1 MDLSSTQG
9 PTRSDS
15 APTAHTLESP
25 RLPTYTTPSPTV
37 AELGPTVRF
46 VPFRSSSAVANPS
59 TLDTRPSTPSTTST
73 LPVLPAGT
81 HTRWWTR
88 SYARKSM
95 ATPPAGAPGS
105 AIEWT
110 VRTDG
115 AVADRECRSCAT
127 ASRQDREEQYSL
139 SDDHRSSSRV
149 SSNLARSASRA
160 PRANGEATG
169 SLASGAQMSKPSHR
183 IRREPGSLAAPTPGT
198 SVALC
203 TMDVSRARP
212 ITAAAGQPNH
222 PLVRYRRVWVLAS
235 HRSGS
240 PRSARR
246 TNRR

>member
-105 AIEWT
+105 TIEWT

-115 AVADRECRSCAT
+115 AVADVSVGPARQPVARIARSSTAFRTIIGPPRGCRVTLPGARDTGPEGERSGTCRVPVHLLAPLACRVCRIDGVRQSLGAFRGRPGGSPQGLRPGARESNSRNAPAT
-127 ASRQDREEQYSL
+127 A
-139 SDDHRSSSRV
+139 
-149 SSNLARSASRA
+149 
-160 PRANGEATG
+160 
-169 SLASGAQMSKPSHR
+169 
-183 IRREPGSLAAPTPGT
+183 
-198 SVALC
+198 
-203 TMDVSRARP
+203 
-212 ITAAAGQPNH
+212 
-222 PLVRYRRVWVLAS
+222 
-235 HRSGS
+235 
-240 PRSARR
+240 PRSRDRYLGIADP
-246 TNRR
+246 